1 MVGQE
6 STMERGFFDML
17 REKLHIDALIEKI
30 KLSKDTII
38 DVGVYVGIGLL
49 SGFIIKRYSTYF
61 ITAAIIFA
69 FLGMFNH
76 FEFISLAI
84 NWKAIYAALGI
95 DPIAESG
102 ESLIAVFWQWSKDNV
117 LLAVSALIGFLVG
130 LKAG

>member
-6 STMERGFFDML
+6 STSERGFFDML

-38 DVGVYVGIGLL
+38 DVGVYLGIGLL
-49 SGFIIKRYSTYF
+49 SGFIMKRYSTYF

-69 FLGMFNH
+69 LLGVFHH
-76 FEFISLAI
+76 FEFISFTI
-84 NWKAIYAALGI
+84 NWQTIYSALGI

-102 ESLIAVFWQWSKDNV
+102 ESLIAVFWQWAKNNV
-117 LLAVSALIGFLVG
+117 LLAVSSLIGFLIG